1 MEDVKDL
8 KQHAPESSP
17 TPVVVVSSPDEDQ
30 SLSATQTSQN
40 ADEKANSENQ
50 QLNMDASEH
59 VEEATQSSSLEKSET
74 HPTGASSTPMVD
86 QEDSSHSVQSP
97 KPSVPRIDKNST
109 ALSETSPSSLSNE
122 KPSGSKEEEHI
133 QSNHSG
139 EDQASNDSPN
149 STKSADDSCSTSHV
163 QETKPETN
171 SHVESS
177 DNIDKAPTLRIKIP
191 GPTAQSKQPE
201 NVDVNRVNIDTAAP
215 IQSVKQAV
223 SKFGGIVDWKAH
235 RQQTVDRRNLIEQ
248 ELTKAQEEIPLYKKQ
263 CQDAEDAKVLVL
275 KELDSTKRLIEELKL
290 NLERA
295 QTEEQQAR
303 QDSELATLR
312 VEEMERGIA
321 DDSSIAAKAQLEVAR
336 ARLEAA
342 VSELKSVNSEL
353 DVLRKDYDLLASE
366 KDVAVEKAEEAVSV
380 SNEVEKTVEDLT
392 IELITSK
399 DALDA
404 AHAAHLEAEEHRVGA
419 AMAREQDTL
428 NWENELKQAEE
439 ELERLNHQI
448 LSAKDH
454 KAKLDTASSL
464 LQDLNTELAAY
475 MESKLK
481 QEADEEGN
489 MKGEQLETEK
499 RNHHEIQAV
508 VASAKRELEEVKLN
522 IEKATA
528 EVECLK
534 VAAVALK
541 AELEKEKSELASIQ
555 QREGMAAIAVT
566 SLEAELNR
574 TKSEISLLQIKEKE
588 ATEKTV
594 ELPKQL
600 QEAAQEAD
608 CAKLLAQTVRE
619 ELRKAKDEAEQAKA
633 ASSTMES
640 RLLAVKKEIE
650 AAKASEKLA
659 IAAISA
665 LQESES
671 TESTTDE
678 TTGVTLSL
686 EEYYELSKQAH
697 EAEKQA
703 NTRVSAAMSQIE
715 VAKESELS
723 SLNKL
728 EEVNLVMTE
737 KKEALE
743 IALQKAEKAKEGK
756 LAAEQELRK
765 WRAEHE
771 KRRKSGKSVTPV
783 NKTMSSKMSFEEDK
797 ESKASETAVPHQTS
811 NPKENVQTKK
821 RKHRPRQDDDLCS
834 IFLGLRRIIEGNEF
848 VIALALSVSLC
859 LLKLLTASNVYSC

>member
-1 MEDVKDL
+1 MEDAKDL
-8 KQHAPESSP
+8 KQHAPVSSP
-17 TPVVVVSSPDEDQ
+17 TPVVVVSSPHEDQ

-50 QLNMDASEH
+50 QLTVDASEH
-59 VEEATQSSSLEKSET
+59 VKEATQSLSLEKSET
-74 HPTGASSTPMVD
+74 HPTGASSTP
-86 QEDSSHSVQSP
+86 S
-97 KPSVPRIDKNST
+97 
-109 ALSETSPSSLSNE
+109 
-122 KPSGSKEEEHI
+122 
-133 QSNHSG
+133 
-139 EDQASNDSPN
+139 
-149 STKSADDSCSTSHV
+149 STKSADDSSSTSHV
-163 QETKPETN
+163 RETKLKNN

-177 DNIDKAPTLRIKIP
+177 DNIDQHLDKASTLRVKIP
-191 GPTAQSKQPE
+191 GPNAQSKHPE
-201 NVDVNRVNIDTAAP
+201 NVDINRVNIDTAAP

-235 RQQTVDRRNLIEQ
+235 RQQTVERRNLIEQ
-248 ELTKAQEEIPLYKKQ
+248 ELAKVQEEIPLYKKQ

-275 KELDSTKRLIEELKL
+275 KELDSTKRLIDELKL

-303 QDSELATLR
+303 QDSELAKLR

-342 VSELKSVNSEL
+342 VSELKSVNSEI
-353 DVLRKDYDLLASE
+353 DVLRKDYDLLVSE
-366 KDVAVEKAEEAVSV
+366 KDVAVQKAEEAVSV

-399 DALDA
+399 DALEA
-404 AHAAHLEAEEHRVGA
+404 SHTAHLEAEEHRAGA
-419 AMAREQDTL
+419 AMAREQNTL

-439 ELERLNHQI
+439 ELERLNQQI

-489 MKGEQLETEK
+489 LKGELLETEK
-499 RNHHEIQAV
+499 RSHHEIQAV

-522 IEKATA
+522 IKKATA

-534 VAAVALK
+534 VAAIALK

-555 QREGMAAIAVT
+555 QREGMAAIAVA
-566 SLEAELNR
+566 SLEAELNQ
-574 TKSEISLLQIKEKE
+574 TKSEISLLQTKEKE
-588 ATEKTV
+588 AREKMV
-594 ELPKQL
+594 ELPKKL

-608 CAKLLAQTVRE
+608 RAKSLAQTVRE
-619 ELRKAKDEAEQAKA
+619 ELRKAKEEAEQAKA
-633 ASSTMES
+633 SASTVES
-640 RLLAVKKEIE
+640 RLLAAKREIE

-671 TESTTDE
+671 TQSTTDE
-678 TTGVTLSL
+678 ATGVTLSL

-703 NTRVSAAMSQIE
+703 NMRVTAAISQIE
-715 VAKESELS
+715 VAKETELS
-723 SLNKL
+723 SLNRL
-728 EEVNLVMTE
+728 EEVNRAMTE
-737 KKEALE
+737 RKEELE

-765 WRAEHE
+765 WRSEHE
-771 KRRKSGKSVTPV
+771 NRRKSGKSVTPV
-783 NKTMSSKMSFEEDK
+783 NKTTSAN
-797 ESKASETAVPHQTS
+797 ASEAAVPHQTS
-811 NPKENVQTKK
+811 NPKENVQTRNTETDSSQEVKVPKK
-821 RKHRPRQDDDLCS
+821 KKKSFFPRVLM
-834 IFLGLRRIIEGNEF
+834 FLGRKKAQAKAR
-848 VIALALSVSLC
+848 
-859 LLKLLTASNVYSC
+859 